1 MRTAR
6 PEPKDLL
13 SVFETT
19 EDGAFAV
26 DDAERIVFWN
36 GAAERILG
44 FRSQDVIGKFCYD
57 VIGSDLCEH
66 SQCGPGC
73 EVMRR
78 ARKGRATESYDVL
91 ARTMSADPRLL
102 NISIVVLRGT
112 RQSMTLA
119 VHLFRDVSESRRVQ
133 MQVQRELATVASE
146 SEREMGTAGTRLT
159 RRELEVLR
167 LLTTGVGNSQIA
179 ETLGISPI
187 TVRNHIEH
195 VLAKLGVHSKLE
207 AVVFAARHRIV

>member
-1 MRTAR
+1 VKTST
-6 PEPKDLL
+6 PEPRDLL
-13 SVFETT
+13 SAFETT

-36 GAAERILG
+36 RAAERILG
-44 FRSQDVIGKFCYD
+44 FRSQDVIGKLCYD
-57 VIGSDLCEH
+57 VIGSDFCEH
-66 SQCGPGC
+66 SECGPGC
-73 EVMRR
+73 QVLLR
-78 ARKGRATESYDVL
+78 ARKNLATESYDVL
-91 ARTMSADPRLL
+91 ARTASADPRLL
-102 NISIVVLRGT
+102 NISIVVLRGS
-112 RQSMTLA
+112 RQSETLA
-119 VHLFRDVSESRRVQ
+119 VHIFRDVSESRRVQ
-133 MQVQRELATVASE
+133 MQVQRDLAAVASV

-179 ETLGISPI
+179 QTLGISPI

>member
-1 MRTAR
+1 VKTST

-13 SVFETT
+13 SAFETT

-36 GAAERILG
+36 RAAERILG
-44 FRSQDVIGKFCYD
+44 FRSQDVIGKLCYD

-66 SQCGPGC
+66 SECAPGC
-73 EVMRR
+73 QVLLR
-78 ARKGRATESYDVL
+78 ARKNLATESYDVL
-91 ARTMSADPRLL
+91 ARTASADPRLL
-102 NISIVVLRGT
+102 NISIVVLRAS
-112 RQSMTLA
+112 RQSKTLA

-146 SEREMGTAGTRLT
+146 SERELGTAGTRLT

-179 ETLGISPI
+179 QTLGISPI

-195 VLAKLGVHSKLE
+195 VLAKLDVHSKLE

>member
-1 MRTAR
+1 MRTSR
-6 PEPKDLL
+6 LEPKDLL
-13 SVFETT
+13 SAFEMT

-36 GAAERILG
+36 RAAERILG
-44 FRSQDVIGKFCYD
+44 FRSQDVIGKLCYD

-66 SQCGPGC
+66 SECGPGC
-73 EVMRR
+73 QVLLR
-78 ARKGRATESYDVL
+78 ARKNLATESYDVL
-91 ARTMSADPRLL
+91 ARTASADPRLL
-102 NISIVVLRGT
+102 NISIVVLRGS
-112 RQSMTLA
+112 RQSETLA

-133 MQVQRELATVASE
+133 MQVQRELATLASV
-146 SEREMGTAGTRLT
+146 SEREMGTVGTRLT

-179 ETLGISPI
+179 RTLGISPI

-195 VLAKLGVHSKLE
+195 VLAKLEVHSKLE

>member
-1 MRTAR
+1 VKTPT

-13 SVFETT
+13 SAFEMT

-36 GAAERILG
+36 RAAERILG
-44 FRSQDVIGKFCYD
+44 FRSQDAIGKLCYD

-66 SQCGPGC
+66 SECGPGC
-73 EVMRR
+73 KVMQR
-78 ARKGRATESYDVL
+78 ARKGRSTESYDVL
-91 ARTMSADPRLL
+91 ARTASADTRLL
-102 NISIVVLRGT
+102 NISIVVLRGM
-112 RQSMTLA
+112 RQSETLA
-119 VHLFRDVSESRRVQ
+119 IHLFRDVSESRRVQ
-133 MQVQRELATVASE
+133 MEVQRELATAASV
-146 SEREMGTAGTRLT
+146 SERETGAAGTRLT

-167 LLTTGVGNSQIA
+167 LLTTGISNSQIA
-179 ETLGISPI
+179 QTLGISPI

-195 VLAKLGVHSKLE
+195 VLAKLEVHSKLE